1 MSMVYLANVPSIA
14 YDGGVAFYTP
24 HEHVVVD
31 YPTPNNPD
39 YTVISFES
47 RRTTCFAR
55 DFANAMDIAS
65 DLLKLAE
72 PA

>member
-14 YDGGVAFYTP
+14 AGNTVSFYTP

-31 YPTPNNPD
+31 YPSTSQAD
-39 YTVISFES
+39 YIVSSFFHS
-47 RRTTCFAR
+47 DIRRTN
-55 DFANAMDIAS
+55 DFAAAMDLATRW
-65 DLLKLAE
+65 LKQAE